1 MYGTITEVCRDY
13 ANRELIIDSL
23 ISKLENLLGLR
34 PTNLTDL
41 NQRYSYT
48 TLHRNDRGTLTR
60 DQSECG
66 WRLEIFSVTS

>member
-34 PTNLTDL
+34 PTSHGPQPTVF
-41 NQRYSYT
+41 
-48 TLHRNDRGTLTR
+48 LHY
-60 DQSECG
+60 
-66 WRLEIFSVTS
+66 IA

>member
-23 ISKLENLLGLR
+23 ISKLENLLKRLYKAV
-34 PTNLTDL
+34 TDL

-48 TLHRNDRGTLTR
+48 TLHRNDRVTLTS
-60 DQSECG
+60 DLSECG